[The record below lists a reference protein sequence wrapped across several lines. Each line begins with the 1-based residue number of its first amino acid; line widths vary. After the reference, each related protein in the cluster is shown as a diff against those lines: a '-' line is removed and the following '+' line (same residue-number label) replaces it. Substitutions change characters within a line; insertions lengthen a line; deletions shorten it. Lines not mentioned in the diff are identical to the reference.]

1 MSWSRCRAARP
12 TSWQWPMREKYL
24 PGEEEKMVQYTSLFS
39 FTVSCYLAFDCILSA
54 KLLPH
59 LWFLLQVA
67 SGWAL
72 KTHTTL
78 HSKCFYLW
86 NLKLTGSYAELTA
99 PLLSAASTAF
109 WHVEAIGNYSAFE
122 PKPLVSV
129 SPANNHEKNI
139 FTEEMWQL
147 SHSNYA
153 FWDGYYLLFAFVVCL
168 ASEAAFFERD
178 KH

>member
-1 MSWSRCRAARP
+1 MSWSRCHAVRP

-24 PGEEEKMVQYTSLFS
+24 PGEEEKTVQYINLFS
-39 FTVSCYLAFDCILSA
+39 LHSVGLFSRCLSVDGILSA

-59 LWFLLQVA
+59 LLFLLQVA

-78 HSKCFYLW
+78 HSKCVYLW

-109 WHVEAIGNYSAFE
+109 WHAVAIGNYSAFE
-122 PKPLVSV
+122 PKPLPLVSV
-129 SPANNHEKNI
+129 SPANNYEKNI
-139 FTEEMWQL
+139 FTL
-147 SHSNYA
+147 SRG
-153 FWDGYYLLFAFVVCL
+153 DV
-168 ASEAAFFERD
+168 AAESF
-178 KH
+178 